1 MTRPNRN
8 STKLR
13 VWIVML
19 TCAVINIFGFGGKA
33 YASAPGDMP
42 AVEIASP
49 SNVRAADAGKAGVK
63 ISWDSVKT
71 AEHYV
76 VYRSTKKDSG
86 YAKLAEVKKTS
97 YTDAKVKSARVFYY
111 KVVSVN
117 GTASS
122 EESQLAAVYLT
133 PGTPKV
139 KKSFKNNAIKLSW
152 GKITG
157 ADTYYIYKKN
167 SKGKYKKIAQTSKL
181 SYNDKKVEAAECYY
195 YKVMAVYKRDGK
207 TVKGKYSKV
216 CKAWADNVD
225 PKKKMVALTFDDGP
239 GKYTKTIVKC
249 LKKNNAKA
257 TFFVLGGN
265 VSAYPSSVK
274 AAYKAGCQIGNHTYG
289 HPDLTRLS
297 TKEIKSQISKTD
309 KAVKAITGSAT
320 TIMRTPGGSV
330 NSTVKKAV
338 GKPIILWSIDTR
350 DWEHRNTNKT
360 IQCVMNNVK
369 DGDIVLMHDIHAPTK
384 DAALYLI
391 PKLKKKGYQLV
402 TVKELAAHRGHTLK
416 KGSVYNSLRKK

>member
-338 GKPIILWSIDTR
+338 GKPIILWS
-350 DWEHRNTNKT
+350 
-360 IQCVMNNVK
+360 
-369 DGDIVLMHDIHAPTK
+369 
-384 DAALYLI
+384 
-391 PKLKKKGYQLV
+391 
-402 TVKELAAHRGHTLK
+402 
-416 KGSVYNSLRKK
+416 